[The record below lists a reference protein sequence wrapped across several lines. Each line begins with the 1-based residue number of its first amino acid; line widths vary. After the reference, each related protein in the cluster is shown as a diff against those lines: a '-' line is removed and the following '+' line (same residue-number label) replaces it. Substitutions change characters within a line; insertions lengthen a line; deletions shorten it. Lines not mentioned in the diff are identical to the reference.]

1 MKYIRL
7 CVVCCLILLFTGC
20 KTNTVTNVVN
30 QNENTI
36 IKSMTL
42 SDMVYQMMFVTPES
56 ITKVSRA
63 TIAGETTKNAL
74 REFPVG
80 GVVYFSHNIVDPNH
94 TRQMI
99 SNTMSYSKIPLF
111 IAVDEEGGRVSR
123 IASNPNMGINNHP
136 PMMKIGD
143 SGNTDNAFDVGVN
156 LGKQLSKLGF
166 NVNFAPVADVLVNP
180 TNTEIGDRSFGSD
193 AYIVADMV
201 KNVIKGMQQNG
212 VSSAIKHFP
221 GHGSTYNDSHK
232 GYSQSDRTIEQLRQT
247 EFIPFKAG
255 INEGVHFVMVSHM
268 TLTNATTEKLP
279 SSVSKEVIT
288 DMLINELGFKGII
301 ITDSFSMGAIIN
313 EMDPGDAAVKAINAG
328 ADMIL
333 MPYDVKKCHDSII
346 DAVNNGIITRHQ
358 IENSVQKILKIKVEK
373 GLINE
378 LQ

>member
-30 QNENTI
+30 QNDNTI